1 MTSSNAADVT
11 ATHELDLAVVQ
22 FGGYSYHVV
31 PYPHAFPS
39 ISRRNRMAKVATT
52 VIATIAVPRK
62 ALWTWLVP
70 GVFYDQLDS
79 VVRDEAGLP
88 GCTKTTGT
96 TGPWDVAGSTRI
108 VHLSDETFV
117 RETVKVATAPDYF
130 AYRLTDFSDRMI
142 GMLVREAGGQWWF
155 TDEGSGT
162 HVKWT
167 YTAESRN
174 MLAML
179 ILFPVIRILWNRYMR
194 SSMRVIKTRAE
205 KEIEVAAR

>member
-1 MTSSNAADVT
+1 
-11 ATHELDLAVVQ
+11 
-22 FGGYSYHVV
+22 
-31 PYPHAFPS
+31 
-39 ISRRNRMAKVATT
+39 
-52 VIATIAVPRK
+52 
-62 ALWTWLVP
+62 
-70 GVFYDQLDS
+70 VFYDQLDS

-117 RETVKVATAPDYF
+117 RETVKVATAPHYF
-130 AYRLTDFSDRMI
+130 AYRLTEFSSRMI
-142 GMLVREAGGQWWF
+142 GLLVREASGQWWF

-167 YTAESRN
+167 YTAESRTR
-174 MLAML
+174 LAML
-179 ILFPVIRILWNRYMR
+179 VLFPVIRILWTRYMR

-205 KEIEVAAR
+205 QEVGMAAR

>member
-1 MTSSNAADVT
+1 
-11 ATHELDLAVVQ
+11 
-22 FGGYSYHVV
+22 
-31 PYPHAFPS
+31 
-39 ISRRNRMAKVATT
+39 MAKVATT

-88 GCTKTTGT
+88 GCVKTTGT

-108 VHLSDETFV
+108 VHLTDETSV

-130 AYRLTDFSDRMI
+130 AYRLTDFSGRMVRL
-142 GMLVREAGGQWWF
+142 LVREAGGQWWF

-162 HVKWT
+162 RVKWT
-167 YTAESRN
+167 YTAESRTW
-174 MLAML
+174 LAML

-194 SSMRVIKTRAE
+194 SSMAVIKARAE
-205 KEIEVAAR
+205 KEVEIGVAAQ

>member
-1 MTSSNAADVT
+1 
-11 ATHELDLAVVQ
+11 L
-22 FGGYSYHVV
+22 
-31 PYPHAFPS
+31 
-39 ISRRNRMAKVATT
+39 AKVATT
-52 VIATIAVPRK
+52 VIATIAVPRQ

-108 VHLSDETFV
+108 VHLADETFV
-117 RETVKVATAPDYF
+117 RETVKVATAPHYF
-130 AYRLTDFSDRMI
+130 SYRLTDFSSRSI
-142 GMLVREAGGQWWF
+142 RMLVAEAGGQWWF
-155 TDEGSGT
+155 TDEGPGT

-174 MLAML
+174 WLAMVL
-179 ILFPVIRILWNRYMR
+179 LFPIIRILWNRYMR
-194 SSMRVIKTRAE
+194 SSMRIIKTRAE
-205 KEIEVAAR
+205 QEIGVATR

>member
-1 MTSSNAADVT
+1 
-11 ATHELDLAVVQ
+11 
-22 FGGYSYHVV
+22 
-31 PYPHAFPS
+31 
-39 ISRRNRMAKVATT
+39 MAKVATS
-52 VIATIAVPRK
+52 VIATIVVPRD

-108 VHLSDETFV
+108 VHLSDETYV
-117 RETVKVATAPDYF
+117 RETVKVATPPHYF
-130 AYRLTDFSDRMI
+130 AYRLTDFSSRMI
-142 GMLVREAGGQWWF
+142 RLLVREASGQWWF

-167 YTAESRN
+167 YTAESRTR
-174 MLAML
+174 LAML
-179 ILFPVIRILWNRYMR
+179 ILFPVIRILWTRYMR

-205 KEIEVAAR
+205 KEIGVAAR